1 MGQAGEGLYCTA
13 QFSTQACQ
21 GLFGPEVT
29 VLTSI
34 NCVSDSEN
42 PFNIEGDMGVTVNG
56 HGFSFGGDEDVL
68 TLAVV
73 TDSRTNL

>member
-1 MGQAGEGLYCTA
+1 M
-13 QFSTQACQ
+13 
-21 GLFGPEVT
+21 
-29 VLTSI
+29 
-34 NCVSDSEN
+34 SDAEN